1 MSEQLLVVPVA
12 TWQWI
17 AWIGLSIAGC
27 ISLVALLSPRWFAGL
42 AALGGRWIDTS
53 PFFKKLDKPI
63 NIDDLV
69 LRHCRLF
76 GILLLVGAATTLA
89 FVPSEPIWQSTV
101 WIAGGIVVV
110 VGLLALASP
119 RQFARLTK
127 VGSVWIDTDQ
137 IIEKGDEPI
146 NIDGF
151 VVRHSRAFGFC
162 VLIAT
167 VATGYLLESRVF

>member
-27 ISLVALLSPRWFAGL
+27 MSLVALLSPRLFAVL
-42 AALGGRWIDTS
+42 AALGGIWIDTS

-63 NIDDLV
+63 NIDDLI

-76 GILLLVGAATTLA
+76 GILLLVGAAITLA
-89 FVPSEPIWQSTV
+89 FVPSAPNWQSIM
-101 WIAGGIVVV
+101 WIAESIVVA

-119 RQFARLTK
+119 RQFTRLTK
-127 VGSVWIDTDQ
+127 LGNVWIDTDRF
-137 IIEKGDEPI
+137 IEKGDDPI
-146 NIDGF
+146 NIDSF
-151 VVRHSRAFGFC
+151 VIRHSRAFGFC
-162 VLIAT
+162 VLTAT
-167 VATGYLLESRVF
+167 IATGYFLESRVF